1 AHSPRVCLPGGGWE
15 IEEFG
20 QRTLPGITAGG
31 QELRT
36 NRAVMAFGN
45 NKQLVYYWFQQ
56 RGRIITNEYLVK
68 WYLFWDALTRNR
80 SDGAMI
86 RLITPIPAG
95 ATARA
100 DAELQQFARV
110 LAPRLDRY
118 LPD

>member
-1 AHSPRVCLPGGGWE
+1 MCLPGGGWE

-20 QRTLPGITAGG
+20 QRTLPGIISAGG
-31 QELRT
+31 QEVRT
-36 NRAVMAFGN
+36 NRAVMALGN

-95 ATARA
+95 SEQGA
-100 DAELQQFARV
+100 DAVLQDFART

-118 LPD
+118 LPN